1 MHCNCCCSSS
11 KMLLLFL
18 FLEWTACFIL
28 LPCLDVASSR
38 IRNHES
44 FRRLH
49 ISRGVMKWRRKAAS
63 VTITHHL
70 EALISNDCGTQD
82 VASTLTPW
90 TCDTAIFYSPWTWL
104 GSCWD
109 QWITPPRRSSL
120 DQWQSTPANSDTAC
134 PCWCAGSPTCRTA
147 PVPLYWSCEGLWS
160 RSATTIVLK

>member
-1 MHCNCCCSSS
+1 MHCNCCCCSS
-11 KMLLLFL
+11 KMLLLF
-18 FLEWTACFIL
+18 FLRVNCMLYF
-28 LPCLDVASSR
+28 ASMPGCGIQQNKKSSVFQEAPYQQR
-38 IRNHES
+38 CDEVETKGSQCDNH
-44 FRRLH
+44 
-49 ISRGVMKWRRKAAS
+49 
-63 VTITHHL
+63 TYHL

-82 VASTLTPW
+82 VASTLTRC

-147 PVPLYWSCEGLWS
+147 PVPFDWSCEGLWS
-160 RSATTIVLK
+160 RSATTIVL